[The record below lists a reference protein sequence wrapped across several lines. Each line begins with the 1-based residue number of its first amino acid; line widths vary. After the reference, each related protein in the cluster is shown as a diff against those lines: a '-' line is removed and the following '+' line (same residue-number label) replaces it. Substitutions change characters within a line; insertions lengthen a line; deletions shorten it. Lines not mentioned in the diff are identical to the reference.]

1 MAWMKSAG
9 KNHPRERIFIG
20 RDEIRIADGQVSL
33 ELPSDEIVNPTTF
46 RIDRKCLP
54 EGKFLRNCYL
64 LLTKLRT
71 FFLHYSFRMNSG
83 NKGSGLKN

>member
-1 MAWMKSAG
+1 MEIMMSFAEAILFIVVPQAEAWGFLGLTENSY
-9 KNHPRERIFIG
+9 
-20 RDEIRIADGQVSL
+20 
-33 ELPSDEIVNPTTF
+33 
-46 RIDRKCLP
+46 
-54 EGKFLRNCYL
+54 GKFLRNCYL

>member
-1 MAWMKSAG
+1 MKSAW
-9 KNHPRERIFIG
+9 KNHLWEKIIIG
-20 RDEIRIADGQVSL
+20 RDEISIAEGQVSS

-64 LLTKLRT
+64 LLTKLRI
-71 FFLHYSFRMNSG
+71 FFLHYTFRINSG
-83 NKGSGLKN
+83 NTGSELKTDR